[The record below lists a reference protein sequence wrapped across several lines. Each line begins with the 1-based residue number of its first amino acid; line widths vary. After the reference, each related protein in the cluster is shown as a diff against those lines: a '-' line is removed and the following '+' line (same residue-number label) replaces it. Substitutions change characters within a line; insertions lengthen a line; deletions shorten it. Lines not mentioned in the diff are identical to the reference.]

1 MEYLKNY
8 PVVYEQK
15 VAWGDMDAFNHVNN
29 VVYYRY
35 IESARIAYFEKLNI
49 LNLDVNTVVAS
60 SQCKY
65 IKPVLYPDTI
75 SIGSCVVELRNS
87 AMRMEYCLYSHQ
99 QQTIVAQGEAVVV
112 FVNQTNMKKT
122 LIPKDIRENI
132 IQLEKSTNREL
143 I

>member
-1 MEYLKNY
+1 MEDLKKY
-8 PVVYEQK
+8 PVIYEQK

-49 LNLDVNTVVAS
+49 LSLEVNTVVAS

-65 IKPVLYPDTI
+65 IKPVFYPDVI
-75 SIGSCVVELRNS
+75 SIGTCVIELRNS

-99 QQTIVAQGEAVVV
+99 QQCIVALGEAVVV
-112 FVNQTNMKKT
+112 FVNLSNMQKT

-132 IQLEKSTNREL
+132 IQLEKSANREL